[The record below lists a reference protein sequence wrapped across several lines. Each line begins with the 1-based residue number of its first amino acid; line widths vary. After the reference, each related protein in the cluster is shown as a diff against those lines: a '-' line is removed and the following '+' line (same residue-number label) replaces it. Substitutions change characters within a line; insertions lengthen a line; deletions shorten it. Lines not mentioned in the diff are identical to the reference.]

1 MNAKRHTLSTSAAWL
16 TIIEA
21 GAADA
26 APELAAALL
35 LLSVAVLAVAAAVL
49 LLLDVRLAVLLAV
62 LELST

>member
-35 LLSVAVLAVAAAVL
+35 LLSVAALAVAAAVL
-49 LLLDVRLAVLLAV
+49 LLEVRLAVLLAV

>member
-1 MNAKRHTLSTSAAWL
+1 M
-16 TIIEA
+16 IEA